1 MKQQAFVNS
10 KSVAAS
16 VSYLMELGA
25 DIYVDISGY
34 WSLLLYYIAVL
45 IIAS

>member
-25 DIYVDISGY
+25 DIYKTTREMLEYDMKPPME
-34 WSLLLYYIAVL
+34 
-45 IIAS
+45 